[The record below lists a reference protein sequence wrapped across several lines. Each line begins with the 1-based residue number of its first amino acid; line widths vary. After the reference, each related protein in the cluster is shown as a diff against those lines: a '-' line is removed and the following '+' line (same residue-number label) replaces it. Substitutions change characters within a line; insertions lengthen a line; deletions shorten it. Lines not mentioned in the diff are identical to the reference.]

1 MFLARLLHK
10 SDLEGDVLD
19 LRLEHVRLPGASNLY
34 VGSEIYGIY
43 LHRQHSKIGECDIR
57 LGMNEE
63 LYYAGNIGYRIY
75 EKYRGH
81 GYAYFAAEMLMDYAR
96 DRHGM
101 KELILTCSPDNIPS
115 KKTLEKLGGELIE
128 TVDVPHW
135 HWLYRRGETVKNIY
149 RWQL

>member
-1 MFLARLLHK
+1 MFLSRFLHK
-10 SDLEGDVLD
+10 TVIEGEVLD
-19 LRLEHVRLPGASNLY
+19 LRLDQVRRPDASNLY
-34 VGSEIYGIY
+34 VGSEIFCIC
-43 LHRQHSKIGECDIR
+43 LHGTNVKIGECDLR

-75 EKYRGH
+75 ERYRGH
-81 GYAYFAAEMLMDYAR
+81 GYAYESAVMLMNYAR
-96 DRHGM
+96 DRYGM

-115 KKTLEKLGGELIE
+115 RKTLEKLGGELIA
-128 TVDVPHW
+128 TVPVPHW